1 MEAALPELRAFIR
14 LRLGPTIRAR
24 ESSSDLLQ
32 SVCREALL
40 ESPTL
45 EFRGERAFRRWLFT
59 VAERKIIDRARY
71 WNADRRNPGHEGS
84 SFDDASADE
93 IARLR
98 DSYAAFMRPSREADL
113 REQVERL
120 EAAFQRLSERDR
132 EVLTL
137 SRLMGMSHAEV
148 AESLGIAEGAARMA
162 LARALTRLSTE
173 LRGD

>member
-71 WNADRRNPGHEGS
+71 WNAARSNPGHEGS

-113 REQVERL
+113 REQVARL

-132 EVLTL
+132 
-137 SRLMGMSHAEV
+137 V
-148 AESLGIAEGAARMA
+148 AESLGIAEGAARRA

-173 LRGD
+173 LRGG